1 MMNRKKLL
9 FTLPLLAMMSVVA
22 CSSDDEN
29 HRTEI
34 PQVEASSELKEFMYA
49 ILPDYVSYFGEGFP
63 FITSFDDNGRPRPLI
78 VNSQADFER
87 FFRTEDS
94 NSSQFPQIDFE
105 KYSFVVGMVF
115 YLSEKRVPEKSL
127 GQKLYKSGNE
137 YLMELNYAY
146 QTSFDVFSTTYLTY
160 WGLYPKLNNL
170 PIKSNINYIK

>member
-1 MMNRKKLL
+1 MKSKTLL
-9 FTLPLLAMMSVVA
+9 FILPLLAMLLLPA
-22 CSSDDEN
+22 CSDDED

-34 PQVEASSELKEFMYA
+34 PQVEADNELKEFMYA
-49 ILPDYVSYFGEGFP
+49 ILPDHVSDIGEEFP
-63 FITSFDDNGRPRPLI
+63 FTTSFDDNGRPRPLI
-78 VNSQADFER
+78 INCQTDFER
-87 FFRTEDS
+87 SFRTEES
-94 NSSQFPQIDFE
+94 NINQFPQIDFE

>member
-1 MMNRKKLL
+1 MKKVIVDFGLM
-9 FTLPLLAMMSVVA
+9 LLAMLFLPA
-22 CSSDDEN
+22 CSDDED

-34 PQVEASSELKEFMYA
+34 PQVEADNELKEFMYA
-49 ILPDYVSYFGEGFP
+49 ILPDHVSDIGEEFP
-63 FITSFDDNGRPRPLI
+63 FTTSFDDNGRPRPLI
-78 VNSQADFER
+78 INSQTDFER
-87 FFRTEDS
+87 SFRTEDS

-160 WGLYPKLNNL
+160 WGLYPKLDNL